1 MEKKEL
7 KERFVDEKTGI
18 EYIRH
23 GDYYYERNKV
33 LGHPQAIFD
42 GVRGSGS
49 YSKLCMKIYRIN
61 GKILNFMV

>member
-7 KERFVDEKTGI
+7 KEGFVDERIGI

-23 GDYYYERNKV
+23 GDYYYESNKV

-42 GVRGSGS
+42 
-49 YSKLCMKIYRIN
+49 CIQ
-61 GKILNFMV
+61 